1 MNRIAPSVCVA
12 LSFLLLGCPEDPVS
26 NGGSDAAVD
35 GGPDGGTDG
44 GTDGGADGGT
54 DGGADGGV
62 PGACSTGGNDT
73 GSNVRIHVVN
83 SEDVANIQVGIMT
96 PSGSCMIDPLPTA
109 TDAGLELGQAV
120 FSLVVDDIISFG
132 AQSPSGGATGQCRVN
147 QDAFIDPNSIF
158 VDLYITS
165 IGFACSMGVDP
176 L

>member
-12 LSFLLLGCPEDPVS
+12 LSFLMLGCPTTESV
-26 NGGSDAAVD
+26 ND
-35 GGPDGGTDG
+35 GGPDGAVDG
-44 GTDGGADGGT
+44 GVDGGA

-62 PGACSTGGNDT
+62 PGACFTGGNDT

-120 FSLVVDDIISFG
+120 FQLAVDDIISFG
-132 AQSPSGGATGQCRVN
+132 AQSPSGGATGQCSVN
-147 QDAFIDPNSIF
+147 QDAFMVPNSIF
-158 VDLYITS
+158 VDLFITS
-165 IGFACSMGVDP
+165 TGFVCSMGVDP
-176 L
+176 VDPL